1 MKKII
6 FVFMFSRKKILLYLA
21 VVALLFGFKQADE
34 YFEVSKNLEI
44 FSSVYKTAHTDY
56 VDEVKPGE
64 MMKKGID
71 AMLASLDPYTNFYT
85 ESQAEDAMIQRSGE
99 YGGIGCR
106 SVKRDNYIFIT
117 SIFKGGPAD
126 KAGLR
131 VGDKILEINGKSF
144 VGKMDEDVGDAIRG
158 APNTKASILVERAGK
173 QVPIELTREE
183 IKTKNVTYTGLIN
196 SETGYIRLDHFMI
209 GAGAEVRESL
219 LKLKAQ
225 GIKQV
230 VLDLRDNGGGLLHEA
245 VNIVNVFIGVD
256 ELVVESKGRSPDAHK
271 TYKTLDPATD
281 PNIPLVVLVN
291 DHSASA
297 SEIVC
302 GAIQDFDR
310 GVVIGR
316 NTFGKGLVQSVRPL
330 AYRTQMKITIAKY
343 YIPSGR
349 CIQLL
354 DYSNRNVDGTAGT
367 IPDSLKKKFTTRN
380 GRTVLEGGGVKPDVV
395 VALARESNIATS
407 LLKSYLIFDFATEYR
422 STHEQIGD
430 IRSFKVDDKLFEEFK
445 QYVSTKTFSYLNAS
459 EKALK
464 QLREK
469 AKEENYI
476 AELKDDIDKLEN
488 SINKAK
494 AAEMDMNREEIKLL
508 LQTEITR
515 RYFYEDALFISS
527 FSNDADVLKAME
539 VLRQSSDYN
548 TILGKK

>member
-1 MKKII
+1 
-6 FVFMFSRKKILLYLA
+6 MFSRKKIILFTVIA
-21 VVALLFGFKQADE
+21 ALIFSFKQADE

-44 FSSVYKTAHTDY
+44 FSTVYKTAHTDY
-56 VDEVKPGE
+56 VDDVKPGE
-64 MMKKGID
+64 LMKKGID
-71 AMLASLDPYTNFYT
+71 AMLGSLDPYTNFYT
-85 ESQAEDAMIQRSGE
+85 ESQAEDAMIMRSGE

-106 SVKRDNYIFIT
+106 SVKRDNYIYIT

-144 VGKMDEDVGDAIRG
+144 VGKEDQDVGDALRG
-158 APNTKASILVERAGK
+158 APNTKASIMVERAGK
-173 QVPIELTREE
+173 PTPIELNREE

-196 SETGYIRLDHFMI
+196 SQTGYIRLDHFMM
-209 GAGAEVRESL
+209 GAGAEVREAL
-219 LKLKAQ
+219 LKLKSQ
-225 GIKQV
+225 GITQV

-245 VNIVNVFIGVD
+245 VNIVNIFIGMD
-256 ELVVESKGRSPDAHK
+256 ELVVESKGRSADAHK
-271 TYKTLDPATD
+271 IYKTLDPATD

-302 GAIQDFDR
+302 GAIQDLDR

-330 AYRTQMKITIAKY
+330 SYRTQMKITIAKY

-354 DYSNRNVDGTAGT
+354 DYSHRNADGTPF
-367 IPDSLKKKFTTRN
+367 IVPDSLKKKFRTRN
-380 GRTVLEGGGVKPDVV
+380 GRMVLDGGGVKPDVV
-395 VALARESNIATS
+395 VTLNKESNIATS

-422 STHEQIGD
+422 NTHDQIGEAKN
-430 IRSFKVDDKLFEEFK
+430 FKVDDKLFEDFK
-445 QYVSTKTFSYLNAS
+445 QFVSTKTFTHLNAS

-476 AELKDDIDKLEN
+476 ADLKADIDRLEAG
-488 SINKAK
+488 INKAK
-494 AAEMDMNREEIKLL
+494 AAEMDLNREEIKLL
-508 LQTEITR
+508 LQAEIIR
-515 RYFYEDALFISS
+515 RYLYEDAVFISG
-527 FSNDADVLKAME
+527 FMYDPDVLKAVE
-539 VLRQSSDYN
+539 VLRQSNDYN